1 MTSST
6 LACEG
11 RRRYGNLIG
20 MNSYFGEMLLI
31 AVLLVVNGYFAAA
44 EIALVS
50 ARRAALK
57 AEADEGSVSARRV
70 LRLTED
76 PSRFLA
82 AIQVGI
88 TLVGFGAS
96 ATAAV
101 TLATPVAEALQGLGV
116 PWVTDIAGG
125 LSVFLVTLVIAYLT
139 LVLGE
144 LAPKRLG
151 LQRAEGVAKA
161 VAGPISW
168 LATLASPV
176 IWVLTVS
183 TNAAA
188 RLLGVKPGAVRPGV
202 TEEEIK
208 LLVTEQGTLLDE
220 EKRMIH
226 EIFELGDTVAK
237 EIMVPRVDMAMLEDT
252 AGVAEAIALFQRSGF
267 SRLPVYHE
275 DADSIIGI
283 LLLKDLVGP
292 AAEGALDEP
301 VTRFTRPAVFVPETK
316 PILAILSDMQSARN
330 HIAVVVDEY
339 GGTEGIVTIE
349 DIVEEV
355 IGEIADEFDKEH
367 RFITTV
373 GPGVW
378 VIDAQLSVEE
388 ARERLGLDVPESEEY
403 ETMAGWVLME
413 LGHIPVAGEVIEHGD
428 LHVTVEAVR
437 RRRIDRLRV
446 STSKK
451 ADEGRPGDGSQALP

>member
-1 MTSST
+1 MSS
-6 LACEG
+6 
-11 RRRYGNLIG
+11 YIG
-20 MNSYFGEMLLI
+20 EVLLI
-31 AVLLVVNGYFAAA
+31 AALLVLNGYFAAA

-57 AEADEGSVSARRV
+57 TEAEDGSSRAQSV

-101 TLATPVAEALQGLGV
+101 TLAEPVAMALDSIGV
-116 PWVTDIAGG
+116 PWVSNIAGG

-139 LVLGE
+139 LVFGE

-151 LQRAEGVAKA
+151 LQRAEGVAMA
-161 VAGPISW
+161 VAGPIGW
-168 LATLASPV
+168 LATVMAPI
-176 IWVLTVS
+176 IWVLSRS
-183 TNAAA
+183 TDAVA
-188 RLLGVKPGAVRPGV
+188 RLLGVKPGSVRPGV

-252 AGVAEAIALFQRSGF
+252 ATAGEAIALFRRSGF
-267 SRLPVYHE
+267 SRLPVFHE
-275 DADSIIGI
+275 DADSIVGI
-283 LLLKDLVGP
+283 LMLKDLVGP

-301 VTRFTRPAVFVPETK
+301 VTRFTRSAVFVPETK
-316 PILAILSDMQSARN
+316 PILTILSDMQNVHN

-367 RFITTV
+367 RFITPL
-373 GPGVW
+373 GPTEW
-378 VIDAQLSVEE
+378 SIDAQLSVEE
-388 ARERLGLDVPESEEY
+388 AQDRLGLDIPESEEY
-403 ETMAGWVLME
+403 ETLAGWVLME
-413 LGHIPVAGEVIEHGD
+413 LGHIPVAGEVVEHAD
-428 LHVTVEAVR
+428 LRVTVEAVR
-437 RRRIDRLRV
+437 RRRIARLRV
-446 STSKK
+446 SKQGSG
-451 ADEGRPGDGSQALP
+451 EGGSPDGAQTIS